1 MFNLYIDL
9 FMNFKVKNNIID
21 YFINRFNRFNLFLLI
36 NFYIKVNNIDSS
48 NKHMTFNTTNSI
60 CQHAL

>member
-1 MFNLYIDL
+1 
-9 FMNFKVKNNIID
+9 MNFKVKNNINEH
-21 YFINRFNRFNLFLLI
+21 FINRFDRFNLFLLI

-48 NKHMTFNTTNSI
+48 NKHMIFNTTNSI